1 MGSQNDQSGITG
13 TGWPAH
19 RSAEHARRAND
30 GRGYCRDFQRLR
42 RQTYLAVRAV
52 AIVRAILAFAIL
64 AGHSWSWVR
73 YLFVDN

>member
-13 TGWPAH
+13 TGRPAH

-42 RQTYLAVRAV
+42 RQTYLVVRAV
-52 AIVRAILAFAIL
+52 TIVRAVLAFTIL
-64 AGHSWSWVR
+64 AGHGWSYVR
-73 YLFVDN
+73 YLLVVY